1 MRLGLKHYKIR
12 ICLAAVITALFFLLF
27 NIGVSAEDDT
37 EIEFYNHNYGYLV
50 SVPVKYKE
58 DIYNANENILR
69 VFFRKEDAVSLN
81 DNIMFQLRSDN
92 YYSRLPEEQRRDLV
106 AKELSLGNAFFDD
119 SYNSHAFMVTHFNGL
134 IRGLPGFRKD
144 VLTIEHNVLNGKTFW
159 VCHYYIYNANNVL
172 VGEGKVFFTVYEGFS
187 YTIYIFNR
195 NGMISEIPEV
205 ESTILSVRVGR
216 MSGEQIRFIWGA
228 VCFVCVMFF
237 AAVIWIITRPR
248 KLSPRQEWKRE
259 YKKEKKAI
267 KKGLPLPQEAA
278 AGNALIQT
286 DSIPLLE
293 SPETA
298 SKRVFRA
305 AVSELNA
312 AAEFADRKKLLY
324 VLDIILDRDL
334 KEDTY
339 YEDELPDYEN
349 TGQAEQFGSSGS
361 LTAGEEESTV
371 SEPEPEFTD
380 EEHVQPPSD
389 EEAGWDKAAMFELL
403 DIILGRSGRDEAETV
418 TEDSDIYEY
427 ESDES
432 DQELLDALDEI
443 LERSEAFSYED
454 SAGEETVNQQEVQDD
469 CTEEE
474 ISEEAAERADVT
486 DSSEYEADGSMAEEQ
501 TYDTSVSQ
509 EILMN
514 ILDDILERSGSEES
528 DES

>member
-12 ICLAAVITALFFLLF
+12 ICFAAVITALFFLLF
-27 NIGVSAEDDT
+27 NISASAEDDT
-37 EIEFYNHNYGYLV
+37 EIEFYNHNYGYHV
-50 SVPVKYKE
+50 SVPVKFKE

-92 YYSRLPEEQRRDLV
+92 YFSRLPEEQRKELV
-106 AKELSLGNAFFDD
+106 AKELSLGNVFFDE

-144 VLTIEHNVLNGKTFW
+144 VVTIEHNILNGKTFW

-187 YTIYIFNR
+187 YTIYVFNR
-195 NGMISEIPEV
+195 NGMISEVPEV

-216 MSGEQIRFIWGA
+216 MTGEQIRFIWGA

-237 AAVIWIITRPR
+237 ASVIWIITRPR

-267 KKGLPLPQEAA
+267 KKGLPLPQEGAA
-278 AGNALIQT
+278 ENALIQT

-298 SKRVFRA
+298 SKKVFRA

-334 KEDTY
+334 KEDVY
-339 YEDELPDYEN
+339 YEDEPADYEN
-349 TGQAEQFGSSGS
+349 AEPLSSSDSLTGSEAAESAEDITEAEPEIIGAEQ
-361 LTAGEEESTV
+361 AV
-371 SEPEPEFTD
+371 
-380 EEHVQPPSD
+380 
-389 EEAGWDKAAMFELL
+389 WDKAAMFELL
-403 DIILGRSGRDEAETV
+403 DVILGRSGQGEEETAAETAE
-418 TEDSDIYEY
+418 TFEY
-427 ESDES
+427 DSDES
-432 DQELLDALDEI
+432 YRELLDALDEI
-443 LERSEAFSYED
+443 LERSEAFSYKD
-454 SAGEETVNQQEVQDD
+454 SAEEEAVHEEEQEACAEEET
-469 CTEEE
+469 
-474 ISEEAAERADVT
+474 SEEGAEQSDAAA
-486 DSSEYEADGSMAEEQ
+486 SSEYEADGSMAEEQ
-501 TYDTSVSQ
+501 TEDDSVSQ
-509 EILMN
+509 EILIS
-514 ILDDILERSGSEES
+514 ILDDILERSGSAEPEES
-528 DES
+528 